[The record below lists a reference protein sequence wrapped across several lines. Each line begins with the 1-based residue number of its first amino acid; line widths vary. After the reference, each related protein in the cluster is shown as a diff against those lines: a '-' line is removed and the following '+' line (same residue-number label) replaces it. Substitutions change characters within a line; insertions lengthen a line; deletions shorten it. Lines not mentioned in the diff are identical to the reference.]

1 MQVIIFGVT
10 GMVGQG
16 VLRECLIDPGIDRV
30 LAVGRSP
37 TVMPSLSRSST
48 TTSWIIRRAAGRL
61 VFPEISAPARVVA
74 YPSQRRS
81 TGDVSPAQ
89 TDCARRRRPRR
100 DLHPSSGTPP

>member
-37 TVMPSLSRSST
+37 TGVRNAKLVEIIHNNFLDYSASRRTVGFPGNFGARARCRVSVPKEKY
-48 TTSWIIRRAAGRL
+48 RRCL
-61 VFPEISAPARVVA
+61 
-74 YPSQRRS
+74 
-81 TGDVSPAQ
+81 
-89 TDCARRRRPRR
+89 
-100 DLHPSSGTPP
+100 PSSN